1 MVKIIVSMAT
11 YSVKRINTFGS
22 LASPSNKKPAVVITE
37 ASAKMFIIDF
47 FILKLISYILNGTN
61 TIFIVK

>member
-22 LASPSNKKPAVVITE
+22 LVSPSNKKPAVVITE

-47 FILKLISYILNGTN
+47 FIIVQFTFIKLTCK
-61 TIFIVK
+61 TT